1 MDDCEGKNM
10 KNRMIEKGFSLIE
23 VMIALLILAVGI
35 LGISKLQGTMIK
47 SASDANQRTVAVS
60 LAQQKIDDLKS
71 FVLLTAD
78 VDSSS
83 AGDEAWTSAATWP
96 ATQQSFAFIND
107 SEGGIIG
114 PADTGSPIAIGN
126 YAYTLDW
133 EVVDYYYP
141 TDLAAAA
148 IVTGTIVP
156 EFKQV
161 EVTVGWT
168 DNSGQPQT
176 VVLDTVIDAY
186 APALTALADNSSTG
200 GVPPYVYATP
210 GFAPE
215 VIPICI
221 SGDCDGTDPGGLK
234 KETDNPEPDVSQ
246 NDQFSNISFTEITYF
261 HNTNIVKKQEDFQT
275 VNCVCEQ
282 VSGSSSVT
290 AYAPAFIE
298 LIEDDD
304 GNPVITNIVGET
316 TASANRRIGVKV
328 ATGQDGQQDDVCD
341 TCCRDHHDYTGAAN
355 KYDPF
360 RLDDSAVGTPIYYPA
375 GLNGDH
381 GHFYPDNSGELVA
394 ANSVGDTYLE
404 SCKFVRIDG
413 ILRVAQDWK
422 QESIKVIPESILISD
437 VTDYQNYVTAF
448 VEEYIA
454 AIDPNSYPQTTP
466 DTTSFTTTLTNEQGV
481 DYANGY
487 AMNVNNS
494 EEMISRSIYIDYMP
508 SDLIT
513 ALQTQTSDNALD
525 LDFEII
531 PFHDIN
537 TTKLASWEMADSG
550 IASVTNEALASNN
563 THSRGDVTAEGAGT
577 TLVTVNMPN
586 SNTGLTNSSNT
597 DGDDIA
603 ALEDDMYVTVTGGAA
618 STGPKMSGTISMS
631 GNSNLDFDEVTIDGL
646 TGVTCTTG
654 QQGNGASKLMTYEC
668 TFTTGASG
676 QIKFSAYNPTVKI
689 RGTDTF
695 FNNIICPVN
704 NMVVISDNLS
714 TEYTLYTAGILADGS
729 TTTLD
734 LNINL
739 QSDGC

>member
-234 KETDNPEPDVSQ
+234 KETDNPEPAVSQ

-261 HNTNIVKKQEDFQT
+261 HNTNIIKKQEDFET

-282 VSGSSSVT
+282 VTGSASVT
-290 AYAPAFIE
+290 AYEPAYIE
-298 LIEDDD
+298 LTEDAD
-304 GNPVITNIVGET
+304 GNNVIKNVVGDTVED
-316 TASANRRIGVKV
+316 ADRRLGERKS
-328 ATGQDGQQDDVCD
+328 TGQNGQQDDLCD
-341 TCCRDHHDYTGAAN
+341 VCCRDHHDFTGAAN

-360 RLDDSAVGTPIYYPA
+360 RTQDVEHYPA
-375 GLNGDH
+375 DLNGDH
-381 GHFYPDNSGELVA
+381 GHFNPDNSGDLVA
-394 ANSVGDTYLE
+394 ANSVGDEYLE

-422 QESIKVIPESILISD
+422 QEIIKVMPENDLILDISD
-437 VTDYQNYVTAF
+437 WQNYTNSFIDEYVTA
-448 VEEYIA
+448 ITG
-454 AIDPNSYPQTTP
+454 SYPQVTP
-466 DTTSFTTTLTNEQGV
+466 DVSLFSTSLSGERGP
-481 DYANGY
+481 DSSNGY
-487 AMNVNNS
+487 PMNSNS
-494 EEMISRSIYIDYMP
+494 SEQLIARSIFIDYMP
-508 SDLIT
+508 DSLISE
-513 ALQTQTSDNALD
+513 LQTNGINL
-525 LDFEII
+525 EII
-531 PFHDIN
+531 PFHDVN
-537 TTKLASWEMADSG
+537 TTKLALWEMDSENAAV
-550 IASVTNEALASNN
+550 ASITNEALADNN
-563 THSRGDVTAEGAGT
+563 AHSRGNLTANSSGT
-577 TLVTVNMPN
+577 TFVSANMRN
-586 SNTGLTNSSNT
+586 SNTGLTNSTNT
-597 DGDDIA
+597 DPDDVTTKK
-603 ALEDDMYVTVTGGAA
+603 DDMYVTVTGG
-618 STGPKMSGTISMS
+618 STPPSVTHLTGTITMS
-631 GNSNLDFDEVTIDGL
+631 NASELDYDEIVMTAG
-646 TGVTCTTG
+646 TGVSCARIADE
-654 QQGNGASKLMTYEC
+654 GNGGNTRYAFDC
-668 TFTTGASG
+668 RFTTGELGTVVFSG
-676 QIKFSAYNPTVKI
+676 YNPCQIIGNGNNAVL
-689 RGTDTF
+689 TF
-695 FNNIICPVN
+695 LNNIISPATDIVVANDNTGSETTTVTKTITADTILNITIN
-704 NMVVISDNLS
+704 N
-714 TEYTLYTAGILADGS
+714 TAS
-729 TTTLD
+729 TTGSCL
-734 LNINL
+734 
-739 QSDGC
+739 